1 MVKTKL
7 PVLVIRDMV
16 LFPSMEMR
24 LEFDKLEY
32 KQLLSLTESMYQNHL
47 LVVTPS
53 DTLEIKPDIT
63 ELPKIGVIANI
74 KMKMNMP
81 NGKTRVVLEGVSR
94 VFVSSYEED
103 DDLYDAIVSQVPIQ
117 ALDSKEEVAY
127 TRSLIKQLE
136 RYVNDVPYMSNAVLS
151 QISGVTNLNRMTDI
165 ICSFFPATIEKKIAY
180 INEIDPTK
188 RVQMLIDDMNQDFQV
203 LKLEKKIEEKVMR
216 DLDESQKQYVL
227 REKIKVIKEELG
239 EVTTKDD
246 EVDQLRRKIAN
257 LKCPPK
263 VKERLKRE
271 LHRYEMAS
279 PNSPEVGII
288 RDYMEWLLH
297 LPWCYH
303 TRDNDDLEKVKYIL
317 DATHYGLESVKSR
330 IIEYLAVKQN
340 TNQLRSP
347 IICLVG
353 PPGVGK
359 TSLATSIAKS
369 LGRKYTKI
377 SVGGINDEAE
387 IVGHRRTYVG
397 ASPGRII
404 QGMRKVGTSNPV
416 FIIDEIDKMTKDI
429 KGDPASSLLEVL
441 DPEQNHYFSD
451 HYIEEEFDLSK
462 VLFIATANYQE
473 QIPEELKDR
482 LEIIFISSY
491 TEYEKLDI
499 AMNYLIPRE
508 LEEHGLTELQVQFDE
523 QAILMLIRHYTKEAG
538 VRDLE
543 RVIASIL
550 RKIVKNLLLDK
561 EVAFYKVDI
570 DAVERFLGQKKYRY
584 LEKESKSQVGVVN
597 GMAYT
602 AFGGDVLPI
611 EATYYKG
618 KGNLILT
625 GSLGD
630 IMRESAHIALSYVKS
645 RMDAFELSSF
655 LLEENDIHIHIPE
668 GAVTKEGP
676 SAGITLVTTLISLL
690 KNKAVDSTI
699 AMTGEITLRGKI
711 LPIGGLKEKVIG
723 SHRSGIKEIYL
734 PEENRPDL
742 EEIPDEIKRDMKFH
756 FVSNYQ
762 EIYQNLFLGKEV
774 ALCQTSVKIS

>member
-7 PVLVIRDMV
+7 PVLVVRDMV
-16 LFPSMEMR
+16 LFPFHEMR

-32 KQLLSLTESMYQNHL
+32 KQLFSIAESLYQNHL
-47 LVVTPS
+47 LVVTPL
-53 DTLEIKPDIT
+53 DTLEVKPDIT
-63 ELPKIGVIANI
+63 ELPKIGVIASI
-74 KMKMNMP
+74 KMKMDMP
-81 NGKTRVVLEGVSR
+81 NGKTRVVLEGVQR
-94 VFVSSYEED
+94 VRVSSYEEED
-103 DDLYDAIVSQVPIQ
+103 QLYDAVISQIVVNEV
-117 ALDSKEEVAY
+117 DSKEETAY
-127 TRSLIKQLE
+127 VRSLVKQLE
-136 RYVNDVPYMSNAVLS
+136 RYVNRVPYMSNAVLS
-151 QISGVTNLNRMTDI
+151 QIADVNNLNKVTDVV
-165 ICSFFPATIEKKIAY
+165 CSYFPATVERKLDY
-180 INEIDPTK
+180 LHEIDPK
-188 RVQMLIDDMNQDFQV
+188 ERVKMLIDDMNQDFQI
-203 LKLEKKIEEKVMR
+203 LELEKKIEEKVIKE
-216 DLDESQKQYVL
+216 LDESQKEYVL
-227 REKIKVIKEELG
+227 REKIKVIKQELG
-239 EVTTKDD
+239 EVNTKDD
-246 EVDQLRRKIAN
+246 EIDRIRKKIIT

-263 VKERLKRE
+263 VKERLKLE
-271 LHRYEMAS
+271 LHRYEMAN
-279 PNSPEVGII
+279 PNSPEIGII
-288 RDYMEWLLH
+288 RDYIDWLIH
-297 LPWCYH
+297 LPWSYH
-303 TRDNDDLEKVKYIL
+303 TKDNDDLSKVKYIL
-317 DATHYGLESVKSR
+317 DSTHHGLESVKER

-369 LGRKYTKI
+369 LGRKHTKI

-387 IVGHRRTYVG
+387 IVGHRRTYIG

-441 DPEQNHYFSD
+441 DPEQNRYFSD
-451 HYIEEEFDLSK
+451 HYIEEDFDLSK
-462 VLFIATANYQE
+462 VLFIATANYKE

-499 AMNYLIPRE
+499 AINHLIPRQ
-508 LEEHGLTELQVQFDE
+508 LEEHGLTELQVQFDKE
-523 QAILMLIRHYTKEAG
+523 AILSLIRYYTKEAG

-543 RVIASIL
+543 RMIASIL

-561 EVAFYKVDI
+561 EIVYYEVKAKSL
-570 DAVERFLGQKKYRY
+570 EKFLGKKKYHY
-584 LEKESKSQVGVVN
+584 MDDEIETEDKMQVGVVN

-602 AFGGDVLPI
+602 AFGGDILPI

-625 GSLGD
+625 GSLGEV
-630 IMRESAHIALSYVKS
+630 MRESMHIAFSYVKS
-645 RMDAFELSSF
+645 LSEEFSIPTK
-655 LLEENDIHIHIPE
+655 LLEENDIHIHLPE

-676 SAGITLVTTLISLL
+676 SAGITLTTTLISLF
-690 KNKAVDSTI
+690 KNIPISSQI

-711 LPIGGLKEKVIG
+711 LPIGGLREKVIG
-723 SHRSGIKEIYL
+723 VHRNGVKEVYL
-734 PEENRPDL
+734 PEENRADL
-742 EEIPDEIKRDMKFH
+742 DEIPDDIKKDIKFH

-762 EIYQNLFLGKEV
+762 EIYESLFRK
-774 ALCQTSVKIS
+774 K